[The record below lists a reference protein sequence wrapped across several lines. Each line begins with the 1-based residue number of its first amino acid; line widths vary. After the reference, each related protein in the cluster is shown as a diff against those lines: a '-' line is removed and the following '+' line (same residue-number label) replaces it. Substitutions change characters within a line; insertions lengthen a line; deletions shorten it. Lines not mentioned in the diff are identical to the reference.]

1 MRRATATDL
10 PVTCRLMSNETE
22 TPAESAVRKFL
33 EFVADPAS
41 ARDEPLIA
49 GLRDQVGAARDP
61 IAKLKVLAALDRAE
75 KADGEALRKAFV
87 DHAQAWADEHSIP
100 VRAFRELGVNDI
112 VLAEAGF
119 DLGSGRAVNRRRAG
133 GASRS
138 AAPKARVASGRPRAR
153 SMTADDI
160 RSWLMQQQQPFTLS
174 QVMSGAGGS
183 LGTITKVV
191 DELVESGRLVKLGPA
206 PDHRGRGR
214 APHQFGPA

>member
-1 MRRATATDL
+1 
-10 PVTCRLMSNETE
+10 MSNETE

-49 GLRDQVGAARDP
+49 GLRDQVGTAKDP

-75 KADGEALRKAFV
+75 RADGEALRKAFV
-87 DHAQAWADEHSIP
+87 DHAQAWADEHAIP

-119 DLGSGRAVNRRRAG
+119 DLGSGRAVNRRRAQG

-138 AAPKARVASGRPRAR
+138 ATTKARVTSGRPRAR
-153 SMTADDI
+153 SVSADDI
-160 RSWLMQQQQPFTLS
+160 RAWLVEQRQPFTLS

-191 DELVESGRLVKLGPA
+191 DDLVHSGRLVKLGPA

-214 APHQFGPA
+214 APHQYGPA